1 MGLIESLLGSK
12 ESRFQTRVLEVLKR
26 CYPEL
31 KQHPGPNV
39 RTVLIEN
46 AEFDLQS
53 LFIRCRKKETET
65 ESIVQQHFSHVAA
78 MIVRPPYSM
87 TWPEVKEVVR
97 PQLLPKEHAE
107 KLHVHAYPIAGEI
120 VAGIVVDYKTA
131 PWFIQEEHLKQWK
144 IEASELYRASIQ
156 NLAETHVE
164 MEVTITE
171 GTDRFIGLK
180 AGDGYDAARILV
192 PRIRKFAAEKLAEPY
207 LAGIPNRDF
216 LILWS
221 RNCSKRFQEYAIAKV
236 ETDFTIRSYPLS
248 TELFEVTESSVKP
261 IPRNT

>member
-1 MGLIESLLGSK
+1 MGLIRSLLSR

-26 CYPEL
+26 SYPEL
-31 KQHPGPNV
+31 RQGPGPIA

-46 AEFDLQS
+46 GEFDLQA
-53 LFIRCRKKETET
+53 LFARCRDNETET

-87 TWPEVKEVVR
+87 TWAEVKEVVR

-107 KLHVHAYPIAGEI
+107 KLHVHTYPIAGEI

-131 PWFIQEEHLKQWK
+131 PWFVREEHLKQWK
-144 IEASELYRASIQ
+144 IQASELYGASIQ
-156 NLAETHVE
+156 NLADTRVK

-171 GTDRFIGLK
+171 GTDRFIGLE

-192 PRIRKFAAEKLAEPY
+192 PKIRKFAAAKLEEPY
-207 LAGIPNRDF
+207 FAGIPNRDF

-221 RNCSKRFQEYAIAKV
+221 RNCSKRFREYAIKKV
-236 ETDFTIRSYPLS
+236 ETDFSIQSYPLS
-248 TELFEVTESSVKP
+248 TMLFEVTASSVKP
-261 IPRNT
+261 ITPNT